1 MIYPGGKDKIA
12 KEVVPRLLAA
22 RNGHTT
28 YIEPFVGGTNIMWRM
43 APHFAGPDDKV
54 VGADYHQDLILMYQA
69 VQQGWVPPAPE
80 TVTQQMHDDLR
91 HAEPSALRGFV
102 GICCSFRGVWFGG
115 FGDEKQ
121 RGSSYRTLL
130 AQMEHMKHVR
140 FVHADYRTLKAV
152 GPHCLI
158 YCDPPYYATSGYS
171 SGARHFDSHKFWEHA
186 RGWRAQGATVMV
198 SEYTAPEDAE
208 CIWEGAKAVT
218 LAAKAETHRV
228 AVDRLF
234 VLRP

>member
-43 APHFAGPDDKV
+43 APHFDKCI
-54 VGADYHQDLILMYQA
+54 GADYHQDLILLYQA
-69 VQQGWVPPAPE
+69 VQQGWQPPAPE
-80 TVTQQMHDDLR
+80 EVTEELHDSLR

-102 GICCSFRGVWFGG
+102 GVCCSFRGVWFGG
-115 FGDEKQ
+115 FGDIKQ
-121 RGSSYRTLL
+121 RSSSRNTLL
-130 AQMEHMKHVR
+130 KQMESMGNVR
-140 FVHADYRTLKAV
+140 FVHADYRTLTKV

-171 SGARHFDSHKFWEHA
+171 SGARHFDSHRFWDHA
-186 RGWRAQGATVMV
+186 RTWRAQGATVMV
-198 SEYTAPEDAE
+198 SEYQGPEDAE
-208 CIWEGAKAVT
+208 CIWEGEKRVT
-218 LAAKAETHRV
+218 LAVAAGKHRV